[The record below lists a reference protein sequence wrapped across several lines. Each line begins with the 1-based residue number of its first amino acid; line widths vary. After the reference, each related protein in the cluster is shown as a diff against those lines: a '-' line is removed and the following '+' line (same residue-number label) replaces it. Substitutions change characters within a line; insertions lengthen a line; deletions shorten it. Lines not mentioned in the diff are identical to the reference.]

1 MKKSRP
7 AMFYGMAVI
16 MVVLSLWEDSLALTE
31 LLGGSSVKDI
41 VAQLIYATIF
51 IKAGNLLIEG
61 GNISRSD

>member
-1 MKKSRP
+1 MKKCRP

-41 VAQLIYATIF
+41 VAHLIYATIF

>member
-41 VAQLIYATIF
+41 VAHLIYATIF
-51 IKAGNLLIEG
+51 ITAGNLLIEG